1 MMAIM
6 LSSQADGIRDPI
18 MTDRL
23 NDISDKTR
31 TQTDMASDVKS
42 DEIDFGF
49 QSVPRDQKE
58 SLVKNV
64 FNSVAKNYDIMNDL
78 MSMGVHRLWKDAL
91 MDWLA
96 PQPNQTLMDLAG
108 GTGDVALRFLKRGG
122 GNVHIVDINEEMLQA
137 GKARAVMRP
146 YQDRLSWIVGNAES
160 LPLET
165 ASVDRATIAFGL
177 RNVTNRDV
185 ALSEIYRVLKPGGR
199 FCCLE
204 FSSVDNPL
212 LSKIYDEWSFKILPK
227 MGELVAK
234 DRDSYQYLVESI
246 RQFPDQY
253 EFADMMVTAGFAQVR
268 YRNLSGGIAA
278 IHSGWKLD

>member
-6 LSSQADGIRDPI
+6 VSSQADGIRDPI

-31 TQTDMASDVKS
+31 AQTDMASDVKS

-253 EFADMMVTAGFAQVR
+253 ELADMMVTAGFAQVR

>member
-1 MMAIM
+1 M
-6 LSSQADGIRDPI
+6 SENQPE
-18 MTDRL
+18 
-23 NDISDKTR
+23 K
-31 TQTDMASDVKS
+31 QTINS

-49 QSVPRDQKE
+49 QSIPRAEKE
-58 SLVKNV
+58 ARVKDV

-96 PQPNQTLMDLAG
+96 PQPDQTLMDLAG

-122 GNVHIVDINEEMLQA
+122 GAVKIIDINEEMLQA
-137 GKARAVMRP
+137 GKARKIMRA
-146 YQDRLSWIVGNAES
+146 YDDRLDWIVGNAEA
-160 LPLET
+160 LPL
-165 ASVDRATIAFGL
+165 ADHSVDRATIAFGL

-185 ALSEIYRVLKPGGR
+185 ALAEIYRVLKPGGR

-204 FSSVDNPL
+204 FSSVENPV
-212 LSKIYDEWSFKILPK
+212 LSKIYDQWSFKLLPQ
-227 MGELVAK
+227 MGQLIAK

-246 RQFPDQY
+246 RKFPDQY
-253 EFADMMVTAGFAQVR
+253 ALADMMVTAGFAQVR

>member
-1 MMAIM
+1 
-6 LSSQADGIRDPI
+6 

-31 TQTDMASDVKS
+31 AQTDMASDTKS

-137 GKARAVMRP
+137 GKARAIMRP

-253 EFADMMVTAGFAQVR
+253 ELADMMFTAGFAQVR

>member
-1 MMAIM
+1 MSEQQPHNT
-6 LSSQADGIRDPI
+6 LSDD
-18 MTDRL
+18 
-23 NDISDKTR
+23 
-31 TQTDMASDVKS
+31 

-49 QSVPRDQKE
+49 QSVPRAEKE
-58 SLVKNV
+58 SRVKQV
-64 FNSVAKNYDIMNDL
+64 FNSVAKNYDVMNDV

-96 PQPNQTLMDLAG
+96 PRPHHILMDLAG

-122 GNVHIVDINEEMLQA
+122 GSVKIVDINEEMLLAGQA
-137 GKARAVMRP
+137 RSVMRS
-146 YQDRLSWIVGNAES
+146 YQDRLDWIVGNAEA
-160 LPLET
+160 LPL
-165 ASVDRATIAFGL
+165 ADNSVDRATIAFGL
-177 RNVTNRDV
+177 RNVTNRHK

-204 FSSVDNPL
+204 FSTVENPIL
-212 LSKIYDEWSFKILPK
+212 AKIYDEWSFKITPQ
-227 MGELVAK
+227 MGQLIAK

-246 RQFPDQY
+246 RKFPDQY
-253 EFADMMVTAGFAQVR
+253 ELADMMVTAGFAQVR

>member
-23 NDISDKTR
+23 NDISDKTHA
-31 TQTDMASDVKS
+31 QTDMASDVKS

-253 EFADMMVTAGFAQVR
+253 ELADMMVTAGFAQVR

>member
-6 LSSQADGIRDPI
+6 LSSQADGIREPI

-31 TQTDMASDVKS
+31 AQTDMASDVKS

-177 RNVTNRDV
+177 RNVTNRNV

-253 EFADMMVTAGFAQVR
+253 ELADMMVTAGFAQVR

>member
-1 MMAIM
+1 MSEQQPHNT
-6 LSSQADGIRDPI
+6 LSDD
-18 MTDRL
+18 
-23 NDISDKTR
+23 
-31 TQTDMASDVKS
+31 

-49 QSVPRDQKE
+49 QSVPRAEKE
-58 SLVKNV
+58 SRVKQV
-64 FNSVAKNYDIMNDL
+64 FNSVAKNYDVMNDV

-96 PQPNQTLMDLAG
+96 PRPHHILMDLAG

-122 GNVHIVDINEEMLQA
+122 GSVKIVDINEEMLLAGQA
-137 GKARAVMRP
+137 RSVMRS
-146 YQDRLSWIVGNAES
+146 YQDRLDWIVGNAEA
-160 LPLET
+160 LPL
-165 ASVDRATIAFGL
+165 ADNSVDRATIAFGL
-177 RNVTNRDV
+177 RNVTNRDK

-204 FSSVDNPL
+204 FSTVENPIL
-212 LSKIYDEWSFKILPK
+212 AKIYDEWSFKIMPQ
-227 MGELVAK
+227 MGQLIAK

-246 RQFPDQY
+246 RKFPDQY
-253 EFADMMVTAGFAQVR
+253 ELADMMVTAGFAQVR

>member
-31 TQTDMASDVKS
+31 AQTDMASDIKS

-185 ALSEIYRVLKPGGR
+185 ALAEIYRVLKPGGR

-253 EFADMMVTAGFAQVR
+253 ELADMMVTAGFAQVR

>member
-31 TQTDMASDVKS
+31 AQTDMASDVKS

-253 EFADMMVTAGFAQVR
+253 ELADMMVTAGFAQVR

>member
-253 EFADMMVTAGFAQVR
+253 ELADMMVTAGFAQVR

>member
-1 MMAIM
+1 MV
-6 LSSQADGIRDPI
+6 SSQADGIRDPI

-31 TQTDMASDVKS
+31 AQTDMASDVKS

-253 EFADMMVTAGFAQVR
+253 ELADMMVTAGFAQVR